1 VPAAHDRGTR
11 EQSKHG
17 IGHTPGRVQHPDS
30 KRAMS
35 GLARFGALGHS
46 GLSPDTVVAT
56 EEGEVI
62 IDRPA
67 IREPDLGVRGRTPA
81 PTGIQP
87 KPHLRDASGQEKPR
101 GRAGEEVEA
110 RVVALYPWRQL
121 DH

>member
-87 KPHLRDASGQEKPR
+87 KPHLQDASGREKPR